1 MSSPVIISAAT
12 RHTATLIFF
21 HGLGDT
27 GNGWA
32 SPIAA
37 VRPSH
42 VKVIC
47 PTAPTMPVTLN
58 AGFRMPS
65 WFDLRSLDPAGP
77 EDEEGIH
84 KAADYVRSLIA
95 QEVAAGIST
104 KNIVLG
110 GFSQGGA
117 LAMYSALTY
126 PEPLAGI
133 IALSSWLPL
142 HQKFPAEALGNKNT
156 PLLQCHG
163 DCDPIVPYKW
173 GQMTASLLKQFM
185 SQTEFKTYRG
195 MMHTSSEEVSSKNN
209 FYYNK
214 IPYLFFRFR
223 TYYKYVMLL
232 LFFQEMRDVKKF
244 LNTVLKP

>member
-32 SPIAA
+32 SPMAA

-77 EDEEGIH
+77 EDEDGIR
-84 KAADYVRSLIA
+84 KAAEYVRSLIA

-142 HQKFPAEALGNKNT
+142 HQKFPGEALGNKNT

-195 MMHTSSEEVSSKNN
+195 MMHTSSEE
-209 FYYNK
+209 
-214 IPYLFFRFR
+214 
-223 TYYKYVMLL
+223 
-232 LFFQEMRDVKKF
+232 EMRDVKKF